1 MQNTWYFFS
10 VAGINITQKL
20 LNSLVHPLATT
31 EELIDLDKYL
41 IVYHKKIKT
50 DKDFNRVMTFL
61 YILCF

>member
-31 EELIDLDKYL
+31 EELINLDKYL

-50 DKDFNRVMTFL
+50 D
-61 YILCF
+61 